1 MGRCAFLPHM
11 DGLRLSGWEPISSA
25 IFISQL
31 VQSRLASPW
40 RFYFS
45 QIWNALVCMQ
55 FRKCGIKP
63 RKMVCAIYDQCTNM
77 NTFAIMSKQFKMNF
91 GEIVHE
97 MGQNV
102 GSFKQCLFLLNIRV
116 WCGGFKSGLLHFVL
130 WRRQGS
136 SGHGRCSIAC
146 QDEPGFFSCSISVI
160 LTIHFG
166 VINCSFE
173 KLKETRQDE
182 LDCWIF
188 VS

>member
-1 MGRCAFLPHM
+1 M
-11 DGLRLSGWEPISSA
+11 DGLRLSDWEPISSPSA

-31 VQSRLASPW
+31 VQSRSASSHQI
-40 RFYFS
+40 YFS

-55 FRKCGIKP
+55 FRKCGINQGKWFVP
-63 RKMVCAIYDQCTNM
+63 YDQCTNM

-97 MGQNV
+97 MGQIV

-146 QDEPGFFSCSISVI
+146 QDEPGFFLVSYRWFLLFI
-160 LTIHFG
+160 L
-166 VINCSFE
+166 
-173 KLKETRQDE
+173 L
-182 LDCWIF
+182 
-188 VS
+188 